1 MKVALVCDWYLP
13 RLGGIE
19 LHLSDLAKRLN
30 AAGHDVVVIS
40 PTPGAPV
47 VDGVRIVRIDA
58 PRAPV
63 FGFLCTPAGVRAI
76 GRALE
81 LQRPDVAHCHVSIVS
96 PAAIG
101 GAFAAE
107 RLGIP
112 VALTFHSVVPRMQH
126 LVRLADGLF
135 QISKLSAAMSA
146 VSERVARDVRAL
158 AGTRT
163 MHVVPNG
170 IDVAFWRAEEAERSG
185 GDLRLISVM
194 RLNSKKRPLALVDI
208 MQRAVAQLPSAL
220 RVTLRIVGDGPMRPA
235 LARAVARSNLADRI
249 TLVGRVDRHR
259 VRELL
264 SESDVFLLP
273 TVRESFGLAALEAR
287 CVGLPVVA
295 RADSGVAE
303 LIEHGTEGLLGRSD
317 ADLAAHIVSLAR
329 DDASRAAIARHNR
342 AFTPAHDWARVL
354 DANIA
359 LYREA
364 ISLRNSV

>member
-1 MKVALVCDWYLP
+1 
-13 RLGGIE
+13 
-19 LHLSDLAKRLN
+19 
-30 AAGHDVVVIS
+30 
-40 PTPGAPV
+40 
-47 VDGVRIVRIDA
+47 
-58 PRAPV
+58 
-63 FGFLCTPAGVRAI
+63 
-76 GRALE
+76 
-81 LQRPDVAHCHVSIVS
+81 
-96 PAAIG
+96 
-101 GAFAAE
+101 
-107 RLGIP
+107 
-112 VALTFHSVVPRMQH
+112 
-126 LVRLADGLF
+126 
-135 QISKLSAAMSA
+135 
-146 VSERVARDVRAL
+146 
-158 AGTRT
+158 
-163 MHVVPNG
+163 VVPNG

-329 DDASRAAIARHNR
+329 DDVRRAAIARHNR
-342 AFTPAHDWARVL
+342 AFTPAHDWSRVL
-354 DANIA
+354 DANLA

-364 ISLRNSV
+364 VSLRTSV